1 MPEDQ
6 LDPVFKKFM
15 QTTSE
20 QLLIERIRE
29 GDPQA
34 WESCIGKYEGRLQA
48 FVSSR
53 VGDRTLAED
62 IVQETFLG
70 FLTSLPN
77 YDSKTPLEPFLF
89 SIASH
94 KLTDALR
101 RQGRRPTVSMPG
113 SSSGKPRS
121 LAGPGRAASGL
132 MRSRERV
139 DSEEEFI
146 SGVLKGLIKKW
157 KQEGYFERMKCIE
170 LLFVRGWTNKATAQF
185 LMIDEQA
192 VANHKQ
198 YVLGKL
204 KRN

>member
-1 MPEDQ
+1 
-6 LDPVFKKFM
+6 M

-20 QLLIERIRE
+20 QLLIEKIRE

-34 WESCIGKYEGRLQA
+34 WESCIGRYEGRLQS
-48 FVSSR
+48 FVISR
-53 VGDRTLAED
+53 IHDRTLAED

-94 KLTDALR
+94 KLTDTLR
-101 RQGRRPTVSMPG
+101 KQGRRPTVPLPG
-113 SSSGKPRS
+113 GISQSGKPRS
-121 LAGPGRAASGL
+121 LPGPGRGASSL

-139 DSEEEFI
+139 DSEEDFI
-146 SGVLKGLIKKW
+146 SNVLTDLIQKW
-157 KQEGYFERMKCIE
+157 KNEGHFERMKCIE
-170 LLFVRGWTNKATAQF
+170 LLFVRGWSNKAAAAF

-198 YVLGKL
+198 YVMGKL
-204 KRN
+204 KR